1 MQRGPMKVTVEISDQ
16 EMQEVL
22 ELTGEN
28 KKGPA
33 IRQLLDEALQ
43 LRRRA
48 QVAERFTTA
57 SGAWSSKASK
67 PTATAT
73 AIERL
78 KRSDATSAR

>member
-1 MQRGPMKVTVEISDQ
+1 MKVTVEISDQ

-48 QVAERFTTA
+48 QVAERFI
-57 SGAWSSKASK
+57 SGEWGVALDTLEANRDYDRDR
-67 PTATAT
+67 
-73 AIERL
+73 AIEAL
-78 KRSDATSAR
+78 

>member
-48 QVAERFTTA
+48 QVAERFI
-57 SGAWSSKASK
+57 SGEWGVALDTFEANRDYDRDR
-67 PTATAT
+67 
-73 AIERL
+73 AIEAL
-78 KRSDATSAR
+78 

>member
-1 MQRGPMKVTVEISDQ
+1 MKVTVEISDQ
-16 EMQEVL
+16 EIQEVL

-48 QVAERFTTA
+48 QVAERFI
-57 SGAWSSKASK
+57 SGEWGVALDTFEANRDYDRDR
-67 PTATAT
+67 
-73 AIERL
+73 AIEAL
-78 KRSDATSAR
+78 